1 MRKYI
6 LEYVVDADRRLE
18 HYEGHSFE
26 YPEGSG
32 YRVPYEVWANPP
44 FFMMQRA
51 MDTASEEEVRGMYG
65 IKNLAAK
72 LWAREHRAQR
82 WQRLGRVITMLM
94 RAKSE

>member
-1 MRKYI
+1 
-6 LEYVVDADRRLE
+6 
-18 HYEGHSFE
+18 
-26 YPEGSG
+26 
-32 YRVPYEVWANPP
+32 
-44 FFMMQRA
+44 MMQRA
-51 MDTASEEEVRGMYG
+51 MDTASEEEVRGKYV